1 MTRGINESFFKYKV
15 IAGDEPPK
23 YFKLINEVM
32 EECGIR
38 KNTVYNI
45 INNTRNLKKSKKGI
59 DLKIQKI
66 KIPIRKTVNYSISEL
81 NDL

>member
-15 IAGDEPPK
+15 IKGDEAPK

-32 EECGIR
+32 EDCGIR

-45 INNTRNLKKSKKGI
+45 INNTRNLKKSKKGL
-59 DLKIQKI
+59 DLKIEKI
-66 KIPIRKTVNYSISEL
+66 KLPCRKTVDFSVSEL